1 MEEEEADMLGS
12 ALVEV
17 LDVDSDRAILH
28 TGGRGVNIKLDQQM
42 VENHFEGQ
50 LMSVLTYCVYWLQ

>member
-1 MEEEEADMLGS
+1 MLGS

-42 VENHFEGQ
+42 VENHLEGQ